1 MNYPDQKLLKLNAL
15 GRMLQNST
23 TTDVFDAK
31 RYHRFLY
38 LTQPPSHLRKVL
50 INVESFNKRLVVEMN
65 KIEADRS
72 GVPKSRTISRPNLD
86 YAPTWLQS
94 PLRDS
99 FWRASQNLF
108 EALVRNVSSC
118 KSSTHSAMLNLTGL
132 KPPVSQDNTAE
143 FEILLPLCAE
153 QGSWQETS
161 CRVLYKMSYSKR
173 SSFQYAI

>member
-1 MNYPDQKLLKLNAL
+1 
-15 GRMLQNST
+15 MLQSS

-31 RYHRFLY
+31 IYHKFLY
-38 LTQPPSHLRKVL
+38 LAQYPSRLRKVL
-50 INVESFNKRLVVEMN
+50 ISVENFNKRLVAEMN
-65 KIEADRS
+65 KIEADRA
-72 GVPKSRTISRPNLD
+72 GVPKSNTISRPNSD
-86 YAPTWLQS
+86 YVPTWLQS
-94 PLRDS
+94 PSRDS

-161 CRVLYKMSYSKR
+161 CHVLYKMSYSKH
-173 SSFQYAI
+173 SSFQYVI